1 VCLRISKK
9 DQELSTTNQ
18 PLTNVPPPVLEPHE
32 AVARLTQQHIEEARD
47 HNAIAQARAAMPKM
61 EEDASSPFEV
71 TTGIEKTPLGKAYAD
86 ASDWLNTHEKHLSEK
101 YLAPFRQGLDNMAS
115 DLQQAG
121 ETGHTAS
128 GGQLSPLSRALVEGA
143 GSMLRFV
150 PVGKN
155 VKETAAA
162 LAPMPGGLGKLDFSS
177 IPSHTAIASAETQGL
192 RSAIEKPDFTSI
204 ESHIEHTGGLKTG
217 TGVDNPASP
226 LRTMVTDADAEA
238 RVGRRL
244 NRKPGIGEPKND
256 ALVLK
261 DKDGKTYVYGN
272 ASTSQIQKR
281 WNSHLDDETI
291 QQWREWYPN
300 IGKQFRESFGEGEEG
315 AKKMMAWL
323 GSQQNTSPSGGMM
336 NVLRAEDLLS
346 GQPKIKSA
354 GIAENNIFSMLKGE
368 VPEGGYGAKLH
379 DFVDSALGKKTRTV
393 MGDDVRGGAPAV
405 VDVHG
410 ARGMG
415 FTDQTLVDHVES
427 KFGKDASAKLK
438 ADMSGAPSEQQY
450 EFGSKKLNKI
460 AADLNKKNFMGGGW
474 TAHQVQAVDWASMIK
489 QFGREPELPNTI
501 FDKNVRTISYEVGFG
516 KDSPYA
522 KQFPALSSLPY
533 EKAAAITRDVSDHVV
548 KIANEEAGGHVV
560 SNLFGPGGWQTNPPA
575 PSGQLGHLASP
586 EAAERAANA
595 IGFLLQQD
603 AVLTSRPLQSGT
615 SHFFQIAAPSK
626 ELSDPSKVQKF
637 FTDLR
642 EQFPRVDGFM
652 PVNTPTGGTGI
663 KILKINGHFSEK
675 DIAALKKAAEI
686 AGDKS
691 KMERLEITHGPA
703 EVRVAENDW
712 RKNPDGKNYRQRIGQ
727 IGRPDF
733 QRRMELQHAPSTEE
747 AIRNAFRK
755 HAPEALGP
763 NGETVYYHGA
773 PAEAVEEIRSNGLK
787 SDEIDMRT
795 GEGRVYFTPDREQAI
810 RSGQAKSPSG
820 RAAVV
825 HVEPSA
831 ASEWGYQ
838 GMERR
843 STGPVPTSKI
853 RHIEEVASGT
863 PEALGGQGEK

>member
-1 VCLRISKK
+1 
-9 DQELSTTNQ
+9 LSTTNQ
-18 PLTNVPPPVLEPHE
+18 PLTNVPPPTLEPHE
-32 AVARLTQQHIEEARD
+32 AVARLTQQHVEEARD

-61 EEDASSPFEV
+61 EEDTSSPFEAE
-71 TTGIEKTPLGKAYAD
+71 TGIGKTPLGKAYSD
-86 ASDWLNTHEKHLSEK
+86 ASDWLKTHEKNLSEK

-143 GSMLRFV
+143 GTMLRFV
-150 PVGKN
+150 PVGKDL
-155 VKETAAA
+155 KETAAA
-162 LAPMPGGLGKLDFSS
+162 LAPMPGGLGRLDFSS
-177 IPSHTAIASAETQGL
+177 VPTHTAVSDAETQGIKA
-192 RSAIEKPDFTSI
+192 AIEKPDFTSI

-217 TGVDNPASP
+217 TGADNPASP
-226 LRTMVTDADAEA
+226 LRTMVADADAEA

-261 DKDGKTYVYGN
+261 DKDGKTYVYGD

-291 QQWREWYPN
+291 KQWRDWYPN

-474 TAHQVQAVDWASMIK
+474 TAHQVQAVDWASTIK

-501 FDKNVRTISYEVGFG
+501 FDKNTRRVSFETAFG
-516 KDSPYA
+516 TETPYS
-522 KQFPALSSLPY
+522 KMFPKLSDLPY
-533 EKAAAITRDVSDHVV
+533 EKAHAITQDVSNHVLDLV
-548 KIANEEAGGHVV
+548 NKESGGHIIDSVY
-560 SNLFGPGGWQTNPPA
+560 GPGGWHESVSPSAQTNLL
-575 PSGQLGHLASP
+575 SSP
-586 EAAERAANA
+586 EGAERTTNML
-595 IGFLLQQD
+595 GYLLQQD
-603 AVLTSRPLQSGT
+603 AVISSRPQLSGKGHEFT
-615 SHFFQIAAPSK
+615 ILEPGGK
-626 ELSDPSKVQKF
+626 TLEDP
-637 FTDLR
+637 
-642 EQFPRVDGFM
+642 EQVRAFWNAFRAEYPKAEGFM
-652 PVNTPTGGTGI
+652 PVKTADGSGI
-663 KILKINGHFSEK
+663 SILKLRGHFSEK
-675 DIAALKKAAEI
+675 DVESLRAASEKAA
-686 AGDKS
+686 DHV
-691 KMERLEITHGPA
+691 KMEEIEITHGPA
-703 EVRVAENDW
+703 DVQLVSNDW
-712 RKNPDGKNYRQRIGQ
+712 KVNPNGESYLQRLTEV
-727 IGRPDF
+727 GRPGLQARI
-733 QRRMELQHAPSTEE
+733 QREFGPSVEK
-747 AIRNAFRK
+747 AIRDAFRK
-755 HAPEALGP
+755 HAPETL
-763 NGETVYYHGA
+763 
-773 PAEAVEEIRSNGLK
+773 
-787 SDEIDMRT
+787 
-795 GEGRVYFTPDREQAI
+795 
-810 RSGQAKSPSG
+810 
-820 RAAVV
+820 
-825 HVEPSA
+825 
-831 ASEWGYQ
+831 
-838 GMERR
+838 
-843 STGPVPTSKI
+843 
-853 RHIEEVASGT
+853 
-863 PEALGGQGEK
+863 